1 MATCA
6 ACAGHAR
13 ALERVEVAVRIASS
27 PDAPDLS
34 TRILAEMPE
43 PSLARTA
50 LRVVLLASAFALI
63 AMAVPELVGEPHHGP
78 GYRHLAAIDLA
89 VAVGLVWTALRPARA
104 LSGFLPI
111 ATVLVVGCIA
121 ILASEGQPTL
131 HVANHTSAVV
141 DVSAAWLLGLPPRR
155 RRAPALR
162 LTGVL
167 VPALAL
173 VAIAAPGRLQ
183 FKVLQTYANGD
194 VDRWISEWPLGAP
207 EPDQPGPVLDL
218 VEGAP
223 GTVPPTSDPTTPTS
237 PPETPTS
244 APPTTAT
251 APAGDDEEGDGVAV
265 LPIAL
270 GVIVVGGGA
279 FWWWLRRRRP

>member
-1 MATCA
+1 
-6 ACAGHAR
+6 
-13 ALERVEVAVRIASS
+13 
-27 PDAPDLS
+27 
-34 TRILAEMPE
+34 
-43 PSLARTA
+43 
-50 LRVVLLASAFALI
+50 
-63 AMAVPELVGEPHHGP
+63 
-78 GYRHLAAIDLA
+78 
-89 VAVGLVWTALRPARA
+89 
-104 LSGFLPI
+104 
-111 ATVLVVGCIA
+111 
-121 ILASEGQPTL
+121 
-131 HVANHTSAVV
+131 
-141 DVSAAWLLGLPPRR
+141 
-155 RRAPALR
+155 
-162 LTGVL
+162 VL

-173 VAIAAPGRLQ
+173 VAIAAPAWAHVAFDPDEAAPGTIVSLTLRAAHEREGIGMTRVELFFPEDVEIPVVETPQVPGWTTTAAAPIDATAPAQLTWEGGPALDTVELPLTIGPLPDAPGRLQ